1 MGVLGVPLTLDECPP
16 ELRPFMNELAAIG
29 RQAKELEAEDDTLA
43 MKYASQGREIPP
55 TKMDRVRLMLEKGV
69 GYDNDRRESQDGRRS
84 VEGRAVAF
92 TNRINGLSLALTKL
106 KAFRERQD
114 DVFKVLA
121 GIGS

>member
-1 MGVLGVPLTLDECPP
+1 M
-16 ELRPFMNELAAIG
+16 MELAAIG
-29 RQAKELEAEDDTLA
+29 RQAKEIEEQDNELA
-43 MKYASQGREIPP
+43 MKYAQQGREIPP
-55 TKMDRVRLMLEKGV
+55 SRMDRVIRMLEDGV
-69 GYDNDRRESQDGRRS
+69 GCMTSHGGEEGEGGRRS

-92 TNRINGLSLALTKL
+92 TNRINALSLGMTKL